1 MDKAPYFGSGD
12 CRFESC
18 HDQIFNGF
26 FHYFLQ
32 ALKEAMKVAIEY
44 AETKLGAK
52 MVQIGGTKAASNDTT
67 DAGDFEVVDKPSG
80 TLKDGPI
87 LHCRIGTPVAN
98 MIMVTASYAKFNV
111 QQSQSGEFQSFTIF
125 LFTNFASFFDLVDQK
140 NPNFWRKKI

>member
-18 HDQIFNGF
+18 HDQIFIIRNLF
-26 FHYFLQ
+26 FHDFLQ

-52 MVQIGGTKAASNDTT
+52 MVQVGGGAEAKASTDAT
-67 DAGDFEVVDKPSG
+67 DAGDFEVVDKPTG

-87 LHCRIGTPVAN
+87 LHCRIGTPIAN

-111 QQSQSGEFQSFTIF
+111 QQSQSGEFQKILQRGSTI
-125 LFTNFASFFDLVDQK
+125 
-140 NPNFWRKKI
+140 

>member
-1 MDKAPYFGSGD
+1 MGIAGSSPVTIK
-12 CRFESC
+12 FLT
-18 HDQIFNGF
+18 GF

-52 MVQIGGTKAASNDTT
+52 MVQIGGGAETKAASNDAT

-87 LHCRIGTPVAN
+87 LHCRIGTPIAN

-125 LFTNFASFFDLVDQK
+125 FSQILHLFFFDLVD
-140 NPNFWRKKI
+140 

>member
-1 MDKAPYFGSGD
+1 
-12 CRFESC
+12 
-18 HDQIFNGF
+18 
-26 FHYFLQ
+26 
-32 ALKEAMKVAIEY
+32 MKVAIEY

-87 LHCRIGTPVAN
+87 LHCRIGTPIAN

-111 QQSQSGEFQSFTIF
+111 QQSQSGEFQSFTKIHKFCIF
-125 LFTNFASFFDLVDQK
+125 F
-140 NPNFWRKKI
+140 

>member
-1 MDKAPYFGSGD
+1 
-12 CRFESC
+12 
-18 HDQIFNGF
+18 
-26 FHYFLQ
+26 
-32 ALKEAMKVAIEY
+32 MKVAIEY

-87 LHCRIGTPVAN
+87 LHCRIGTPIAN

-111 QQSQSGEFQSFTIF
+111 QQSQSGEFQSFTNF
-125 LFTNFASFFDLVDQK
+125 FTNFASFFDLVD
-140 NPNFWRKKI
+140 RKKDKHLEKKN